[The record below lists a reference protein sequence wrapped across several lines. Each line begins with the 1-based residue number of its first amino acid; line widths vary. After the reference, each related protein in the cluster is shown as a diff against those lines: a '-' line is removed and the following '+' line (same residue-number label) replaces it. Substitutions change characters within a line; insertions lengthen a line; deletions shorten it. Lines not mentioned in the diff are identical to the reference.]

1 MTDQSWDPCTYERT
15 AGFVAELGAP
25 VMSLLAPKPGERI
38 LDLGCGD
45 GALTQL
51 LLSAGAIVVGVDAS
65 RPMVE
70 AARGRGIDAR
80 VVDAADLNFREE
92 FDAVFSNAAL
102 HWMRDLSAVSLG
114 VFRALRPGGRFVG
127 ELGGA
132 GNVATVREAIGA
144 ALRIRGVDPD
154 PLDPWVFPSKD
165 AFADL
170 LRGAGFRV
178 NRLESFQRPTPL
190 PGDLAEWLD
199 TFAGCFFDA
208 LATDD
213 RRLLEQEVRN
223 RLASRLCSADGTWRL
238 DYVRLRFAAMKPDF
252 GRPDKD
258 R

>member
-1 MTDQSWDPCTYERT
+1 MTDQSWDPRRYERT

-25 VMSLLAPKPGERI
+25 VISLLAPKPGERI

-45 GALTQL
+45 GALTQR
-51 LLSAGAIVVGVDAS
+51 LLSTGAIVVGVDAS

-70 AARGRGIDAR
+70 AARGRGVDAR
-80 VVDAADLNFREE
+80 VVDAADLTFREE

-102 HWMRDLSAVSLG
+102 HWMRDLHAVTLG

-132 GNVATVREAIGA
+132 GNVATVREAVGA
-144 ALRIRGVDPD
+144 ALRIRGIDAD
-154 PLDPWVFPSKD
+154 RLDPWVFPSNES
-165 AFADL
+165 FADL
-170 LRGAGFRV
+170 LRGAGFTV

-190 PGDLAEWLD
+190 PGDIREWLE

-213 RRLLEQEVRN
+213 RRIVEQEVRN
-223 RLASRLCSADGTWRL
+223 SLASRLRSAEGTWRL
-238 DYVRLRFAAMKPDF
+238 DYVRLRFTAIKPVSS
-252 GRPDKD
+252 RPDKD
-258 R
+258 Q